1 MPPVH
6 QLARLLLLATASVLL
21 AACSSTSGSG
31 GGGGDPASGEPV
43 RMRLVHYLQG
53 IRFELVSE
61 AHTPRLEQYSTVA
74 DSAWLKASRKVAS
87 NKWMSGLRDYLEDQG
102 FDKDAKPGASPDA
115 ARGLRWSLEVEDA
128 SGVRH
133 VSYLG
138 TEELSVQRR
147 MNTYQKAFIDTFNST
162 QAFQAVEID
171 DQASQELFRNPVPA
185 ARRR

>member
-1 MPPVH
+1 MP
-6 QLARLLLLATASVLL
+6 RLVRFLLLASASVLL
-21 AACSSTSGSG
+21 TACSATSGPG
-31 GGGGDPASGEPV
+31 GGGGDPADGEPV

-74 DSAWLKASRKVAS
+74 DKEWLKASRKVAS
-87 NKWMSGLRDYLEDQG
+87 NQWMSGLRDYLDRQG
-102 FDKDAKPGASPDA
+102 FSRDAEPGGAPDG

-128 SGVRH
+128 HGLRH

-138 TEELSVQRR
+138 SEELSVQRR

-171 DQASQELFRNPVPA
+171 DRSSERLFRNPVSA
-185 ARRR
+185 SRRR

>member
-1 MPPVH
+1 MH
-6 QLARLLLLATASVLL
+6 RLVRFLLLASAGVLL
-21 AACSSTSGSG
+21 ASCSATSGSRG
-31 GGGGDPASGEPV
+31 DDGDPADGEPV
-43 RMRLVHYLQG
+43 RMRLVHYLQD

-74 DSAWLKASRKVAS
+74 DKEWLKASRKVAS
-87 NKWMSGLRDYLEDQG
+87 NKWMSGLRDFLEKQG
-102 FDKDAKPGASPDA
+102 YDEDAKPGASPDG

-128 SGVRH
+128 RGVRH

-138 TEELSVQRR
+138 TEEMPVQRR

-171 DQASQELFRNPVPA
+171 DDASDRLFRNPVSA
-185 ARRR
+185 SRRR